1 MERLVGSQK
10 TGITTVGL
18 RNWGMLFVICG
29 ILSRGILQN
38 RMLGMAGA
46 TNGQLMET
54 MMNNPDAFG
63 IATLALVLQAMES
76 CAVPVFCYLLVD
88 GFLHTG
94 DYVKYLTR
102 MLITAAV
109 SEIPYNLAIDGKLI
123 AMSSRNPMFGLV
135 LCLIMLNLFR
145 QYEAKGM
152 KNTAIKICVFLAA
165 LVWANMLKIQD
176 ASCCV
181 LVSAVLWLVRNNQNY
196 RTLIGCSASVG
207 CMLFSP
213 FYVAAPMGFMAIHF
227 YNGEKGEES
236 RVMRYAMY
244 PVILAIIAAAGFFLY

>member
-1 MERLVGSQK
+1 MERLVGNQK

-18 RNWGMLFVICG
+18 RNWGMLFMICG

-46 TNGQLMET
+46 TNEQLMDT

-63 IATLALVLQAMES
+63 IATLALVLQAMET
-76 CAVPVFCYLLVD
+76 CAVPIFCYLLVD
-88 GFLHTG
+88 GFLHT
-94 DYVKYLTR
+94 KNFPQYLAR
-102 MLITAAV
+102 VLIVAAV
-109 SEIPYNLAIDGKLI
+109 AEIPYNLAIDGQLF
-123 AMSSRNPMFGLV
+123 ALSTRNPAFGMV
-135 LCLIMLNLFR
+135 LCLVMLHLFR
-145 QYEAKGM
+145 QYEAKGL
-152 KNTAIKICVFLAA
+152 KNTAIKLCVFLAA

-181 LVSAVLWLVRNNQNY
+181 LITAVLWLVRNKQNY
-196 RTLIGCSASVG
+196 RILIGCSGSVL

-236 RVMRYAMY
+236 RIMRYAMY
-244 PVILAIIAAAGFFLY
+244 PVILAIIAAAAFFMY

>member
-1 MERLVGSQK
+1 
-10 TGITTVGL
+10 
-18 RNWGMLFVICG
+18 
-29 ILSRGILQN
+29 
-38 RMLGMAGA
+38 
-46 TNGQLMET
+46 

-94 DYVKYLTR
+94 DYAKYLIR
-102 MLITAAV
+102 VLLTAAI
-109 SEIPYNLAIDGKLI
+109 SEIPYNLAIDGKLLV
-123 AMSSRNPMFGLV
+123 MSSRNPMFGLV

-145 QYEAKGM
+145 QYEARGM
-152 KNTAIKICVFLAA
+152 KNTVIKICIFLAA

-236 RVMRYAMY
+236 RIMRYAMY
-244 PVILAIIAAAGFFLY
+244 PVILSIIAAAGFFLY